1 MDERN
6 RGLRGRRVDRLG
18 EREREDERE
27 KERYEEEERKQRD
40 RQD

>member
-6 RGLRGRRVDRLG
+6 RGLRGRRVDPLG